1 MDPIE
6 EENDPAKALDEAL
19 EWFGLW
25 TGIDFALERPIII
38 DSGRGMQAWIRLDDW
53 ACADSKEQIK
63 ANPATT
69 IGRAIARRANGY
81 WLKTLDEKLGVCHGC
96 RIDTSVSDLPRVM
109 RCPGTINVK
118 TGRATR
124 FVVPST
130 RVYTGLAHKLVT
142 GTPKKAL
149 EDPPAP
155 EGIEPGQPWQSVFPH
170 LTLMAQNYLRY
181 GQEEPGRHKVMWH
194 TAKKFFELGVTRK
207 EAKKAIRWANAL
219 RGSNMELGLDQ
230 IEHALVTA
238 YGA

>member
-6 EENDPAKALDEAL
+6 EENDPAKALEEAL
-19 EWFGLW
+19 MWLGEWLGNNF
-25 TGIDFALERPIII
+25 TNRRPIII
-38 DSGRGMQAWIRLDDW
+38 DSGRGMQAWIRLGDIDL
-53 ACADSKEQIK
+53 DQM
-63 ANPATT
+63 PG
-69 IGRAIARRANGY
+69 GRSVARRANGY
-81 WLKTLDEKLGVCHGC
+81 WLKTLDERLGVCHGC

-124 FVVPST
+124 FVVPSAE
-130 RVYTGLAHKLVT
+130 VFDGLASKLVI

-170 LTLMAQNYLRY
+170 LTLMAQNYLRV

-207 EAKKAIRWANAL
+207 EAKKAIRWANRL
-219 RGSNMELGLDQ
+219 RGSNAELPPDQ